1 MKVCIVG
8 GGSAGWMTA
17 TTFIRSLDSDITLI
31 ESPNIPTSG
40 VGESTLGGIQ
50 DWIRLVGIGADELS
64 FIKETNGT
72 IKHSIKFTNFL
83 KKDSGSFHYP
93 FGKIDCEPEY
103 WWSLYMHGMDEIFGD
118 ISFNDYA
125 LDVNHV
131 ALLAERGKINME
143 DIHAYH
149 FDAIKF
155 GQYLRK
161 AYCKEVNH
169 IKANVIGYEK
179 QNENIKNIKLDN
191 GNTIEA
197 DLFIDCTGFASKL
210 LGEFLNEPFISY
222 NDKLPND
229 SACATHIPHVNKK
242 KMRPYTECTAIN
254 NGWVW
259 NIPLWDSIG
268 TGYVYSS
275 QHISH
280 EDAKQEFI
288 NHLGTDDC
296 EFKHIPMKIGRYN
309 RTFVKNVV
317 AIGLSAG
324 FLEPLESNGL
334 LTLHENLITLYGLL
348 KRGKVSNLLK
358 DYYNKATSVNF
369 DEWAD
374 FIAVHYA
381 FTQREDTPYWKDIFN
396 RVYDIRGSDNYE
408 RYGLSAYTLELYKFK
423 RFTHLH
429 TGFHYIASG
438 MNVSPYMESDPEID
452 NSEMWQKWEDII
464 STKPTLYEHLKN
476 EVYVET

>member
-1 MKVCIVG
+1 MKICIVG
-8 GGSAGWMTA
+8 GGSAGWMSA
-17 TTFIRSLDSDITLI
+17 TTFVRLLDADVTLV
-31 ESPNIPTSG
+31 ESPDINIIG
-40 VGESTLGGIQ
+40 VGESTLQ
-50 DWIRLVGIGADELS
+50 QLQRWIDLVGIREDEID
-64 FIKETNGT
+64 FMRKTNAT
-72 IKHSIKFTNFL
+72 LKHSIKLTNFL
-83 KKDSGSFHYP
+83 TKDSGGFHYP
-93 FGKIDCEPEY
+93 FGMTPHISPED
-103 WWSLYMHGMDEIFGD
+103 WWKYKNAHPEVSCNTYGEGINAVG
-118 ISFNDYA
+118 
-125 LDVNHV
+125 
-131 ALLAERGKINME
+131 LLAERGKVDVSE
-143 DIHAYH
+143 PYSYH
-149 FDAIKF
+149 FDAVKF
-155 GQYLRK
+155 GQYLRDT
-161 AYCKEVNH
+161 YCEQVNR
-169 IKANVIGYEK
+169 ISANVVDCVV
-179 QNENIKNIKLDN
+179 NENGIKNLQLDT
-191 GNTIEA
+191 GESVEA
-197 DLFIDCTGFASKL
+197 DLFVDCTGFKSLL
-210 LGEFLNEPFISY
+210 LGKYLHEPFISY
-222 NDKLPND
+222 SDKLPND
-229 SACATHIPHVNKK
+229 SAWVTHIPHVNKK

-275 QHISH
+275 KHISH

-288 NHLGTDDC
+288 SHLGTDDC
-296 EFKHIPMKIGRYN
+296 EFKHISTKIGRYN